1 MAMPNATIENT
12 GVKVIT
18 AVICKNAAMI
28 PIIKLAM
35 KAMPVQSRLFPQLT
49 IDIEFTSFTNNVC
62 RKVLAG
68 EALTISIALLYNDNN
83 YKEMM

>member
-35 KAMPVQSRLFPQLT
+35 KAMPVQSRLFAQLT
-49 IDIEFTSFTNNVC
+49 IDIKFTPFTNNVC
-62 RKVLAG
+62 RNVFGG
-68 EALTISIALLYNDNN
+68 EPLTISITLLYNDS
-83 YKEMM
+83 E

>member
-35 KAMPVQSRLFPQLT
+35 KAMPEHSRLFPQFM
-49 IDIEFTSFTNNVC
+49 IDIKFTSFTNNVC
-62 RKVLAG
+62 RKVLRV
-68 EALTISIALLYNDNN
+68 
-83 YKEMM
+83 